1 MIKIIKNYKRVL
13 AKLNHNFKN
22 YHLLSV
28 EKSSQDKF
36 DFKKNLKEKIS
47 DKFITRLSNYAKY
60 LKDNEPKEK
69 KNDLWTVVAKER
81 NHEKFINTVCEAKN
95 NKDNFM
101 EAISNC
107 GKSNLLHGFGPNRY
121 SYKDLTNKKVFRKK
135 EKLDLLDYLL
145 SLSEYYKIIKVYNPE
160 QGGWVVEKEDFDN
173 LINQIF
179 KKKKISIFK
188 TPNFYFGYK
197 FQKEF
202 LFPKDFKGLHTAER
216 LSDIYKKNNLLE
228 VAEIGG
234 GAGYTCHYFRQ
245 LIDSTYSIYDLP
257 YTSLLQAI
265 YLMMSL
271 GEDSIHLGNE
281 KINNKKKVFIKPY
294 WKIFDHKNNKKIL
307 WFNEDSFPEIDFD
320 LSKKYIKKIFKS
332 KKSFLLSINQE
343 ARNNFGTEVNQHTVY
358 DLIHKHQRIYRS
370 RDFLRPGYIEELIEI
385 KN

>member
-1 MIKIIKNYKRVL
+1 M
-13 AKLNHNFKN
+13 
-22 YHLLSV
+22 
-28 EKSSQDKF
+28 
-36 DFKKNLKEKIS
+36 
-47 DKFITRLSNYAKY
+47 
-60 LKDNEPKEK
+60 
-69 KNDLWTVVAKER
+69 
-81 NHEKFINTVCEAKN
+81 
-95 NKDNFM
+95 
-101 EAISNC
+101 
-107 GKSNLLHGFGPNRY
+107 
-121 SYKDLTNKKVFRKK
+121 
-135 EKLDLLDYLL
+135 
-145 SLSEYYKIIKVYNPE
+145 
-160 QGGWVVEKEDFDN
+160 
-173 LINQIF
+173 
-179 KKKKISIFK
+179 
-188 TPNFYFGYK
+188 
-197 FQKEF
+197 
-202 LFPKDFKGLHTAER
+202 HTAER

-343 ARNNFGTEVNQHTVY
+343 ARNNFGTEVDQHTVY
-358 DLIHKHQRIYRS
+358 DLIHKYQRIYRS